1 MGVEGLIA
9 EMKKLLILLSLIFSL
24 SAFAGDSE
32 PDWEYVP
39 YPFAPYSVN
48 IPGDDDTIATLV
60 GTACPSGLKIS
71 RELYTVGEFQVI
83 LQNLVD
89 ALVYGPTELMKSAST
104 PSKQYNQRLRQRSHK
119 R

>member
-1 MGVEGLIA
+1 MGLIS
-9 EMKKLLILLSLIFSL
+9 EMKKLLMLLSLIFSL
-24 SAFAGDSE
+24 SAFAGDDG
-32 PDWEYVP
+32 PVDWEYTP

-48 IPGDDDTIATLV
+48 IPGDDNTTATLV
-60 GTACPSGLKIS
+60 GTVCPSGLKIS

-104 PSKQYNQRLRQRSHK
+104 PSKQYNQKLRQRSHK